1 MGGICNINKPKGQ
14 SKEKLRR
21 MAKSMKKSTNRIQ
34 PTVTTTRVMTKKK
47 QKQLEKAI
55 RHEKKLLAKKGLIDY
70 EEDMK
75 DVAIVDPGRQRVIT
89 ACIPSDEILQA
100 AASGPGTTLGQPQ

>member
-1 MGGICNINKPKGQ
+1 MELLAKGQ

-47 QKQLEKAI
+47 QKQLEKAV

-75 DVAIVDPGRQRVIT
+75 GRYIK
-89 ACIPSDEILQA
+89 C
-100 AASGPGTTLGQPQ
+100 